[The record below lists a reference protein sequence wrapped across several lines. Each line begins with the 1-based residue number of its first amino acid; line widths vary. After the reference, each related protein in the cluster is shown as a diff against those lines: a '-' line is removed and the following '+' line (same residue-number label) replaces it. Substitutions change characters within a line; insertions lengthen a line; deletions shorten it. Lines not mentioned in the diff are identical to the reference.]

1 MANKA
6 AGTGSLTGQLN
17 VYDVDFGHGV
27 DLEKHLIGIL
37 KSTNGLLSH
46 TEAQIITRQ
55 FYETNFGIY
64 NHFSTDSLHRP
75 LAIVAM
81 HEHENLENIDDYDTR
96 LDTYVDFNIWDYF
109 HIDIIQYTKLPRNL
123 MIKMLKKA
131 KEEIGKKEKKIN
143 DFEKDMKVN

>member
-1 MANKA
+1 MN
-6 AGTGSLTGQLN
+6 
-17 VYDVDFGHGV
+17 
-27 DLEKHLIGIL
+27 
-37 KSTNGLLSH
+37 
-46 TEAQIITRQ
+46 
-55 FYETNFGIY
+55 
-64 NHFSTDSLHRP
+64 RP